1 MGRGHQG
8 LGRQH
13 LSDSMNAFGL
23 SLLPGAA
30 PGLFD
35 DAALCRALLDFEAA
49 LAEAQAAEGLVPAEA
64 ASAIA
69 AACAA
74 TELDAQALADAAR
87 HSGAMAVPL
96 VAMLRAA
103 LQARGAPHAAVHLH
117 LGATTQDAVDTAQ
130 ALMTRQALAQLLVPL
145 RDCIALLRE
154 QAARHARTPM
164 LARTLMQPAQITS
177 WGLKCAAWLQP
188 LARSHAQLDAA
199 ARQALLLQLG
209 GAVGNQAVLGE
220 AGERVAARMAARL
233 GLGCA
238 TGSWHTQRDAWL
250 RLGME
255 VAVLVGSLSKIARDL
270 ALLSQAEVGEVAEGE
285 SAGAAP
291 RGGSSAMP
299 HKRNPVACMQAIAA
313 CTPVPG
319 IAATLLSTMAQAHE
333 RGLGE
338 WQAEVAVWPQLWVQ
352 ALGATSAVRDALAG
366 LQVDTVRMA
375 RNIERTQGL
384 VHSEALAHALTPVL
398 GREAARARVQA
409 LGPQALAS
417 DTPLLQLLLADPC
430 AQALPPPARAALQD
444 ALRAACDVDAATEPS
459 ARLCARWLHDAGDST

>member
-1 MGRGHQG
+1 
-8 LGRQH
+8 
-13 LSDSMNAFGL
+13 MNAFGQ

-30 PGLFD
+30 LRLFD

-49 LAEAQAAEGLVPAEA
+49 LAQAQADEGLVPAEA
-64 ASAIA
+64 AEAIA
-69 AACAA
+69 AACEA
-74 TELDAQALADAAR
+74 TALDAQALADATR

-96 VAMLRAA
+96 VAMLGAA
-103 LQARGAPHAAVHLH
+103 LQARHASHAIAHLH

-130 ALMTRQALAQLLVPL
+130 ALMTQQALAQLLAPL
-145 RDCIALLRE
+145 QECMALLRQ
-154 QAARHARTPM
+154 QAERHARTPM

-188 LARSHAQLDAA
+188 LRRSHAQLLASS
-199 ARQALLLQLG
+199 RQALVLQLG

-233 GLGCA
+233 GLDLA
-238 TGSWHTQRDAWL
+238 PGSWHTQRDAWL

-255 VAVLVGSLSKIARDL
+255 VAVLVGSLSKIAKDL
-270 ALLSQAEVGEVAEGE
+270 ALLSQAEVGEVAEGQ
-285 SAGAAP
+285 AGEGAP

-352 ALGATSAVRDALAG
+352 ALGAVSAVRDALAG
-366 LQVDTVRMA
+366 LQVDPARMA

-384 VHSEALAHALTPVL
+384 VHSEALTQALAAVL
-398 GREAARARVQA
+398 GKGEARARVQA
-409 LGPQALAS
+409 LVPQALAS
-417 DTPLLQLLLADPC
+417 DTPLLQLLLAD
-430 AQALPPPARAALQD
+430 AGVQALPEAARAT
-444 ALRAACDVDAATEPS
+444 LRAACDLDAATEPS
-459 ARLCARWLHDAGDST
+459 ARLCARWLQDAGDAT